1 MSSRTDCPDFAAI
14 LRDAEPDATIF
25 ELVAECFQDEL
36 GRLAARRCR
45 DDTLA
50 QDAAQDALLAAFES
64 LDTFRGDAP
73 LEHWLKR
80 LVISSCSR
88 LRRGR
93 KNAPAY
99 NLPLDDVTSGKR
111 PAEPVEAGQEAAV
124 LLGERLRLLERALGE
139 LSEENRALILLHE
152 GDELPLT
159 ELAARFGLTVD
170 GVKARLK
177 RARAQLRQRLV
188 ELAEGGE

>member
-1 MSSRTDCPDFAAI
+1 MSSRTECPDFVAI
-14 LRDAEPDATIF
+14 LRDAEPDAAIF
-25 ELVAECFQDEL
+25 ELVAECFHDEL

-45 DDTLA
+45 DDALA
-50 QDAAQDALLAAFES
+50 QDATQDALLAAFES

-80 LVISSCSR
+80 LVVSSCAR

-99 NLPLDDVTSGKR
+99 NLPLDALESEGS
-111 PAEPVEAGQEAAV
+111 PAEPIAAGQEAAV

-139 LSEENRALILLHE
+139 LSEENRSLILLHE
-152 GDELPLT
+152 GLDLHLF
-159 ELAARFGLTVD
+159 ELAARFGLTID
-170 GVKARLK
+170 GAKARLK
-177 RARAQLRQRLV
+177 RARAQLRQRLL
-188 ELAEGGE
+188 ELAEGE